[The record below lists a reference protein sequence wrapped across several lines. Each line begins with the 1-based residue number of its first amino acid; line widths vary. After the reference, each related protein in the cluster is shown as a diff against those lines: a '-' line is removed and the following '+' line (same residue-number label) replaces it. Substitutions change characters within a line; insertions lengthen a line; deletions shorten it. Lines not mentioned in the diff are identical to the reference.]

1 MQNMPLT
8 TVTIRIGKK
17 KLLEEQKTK
26 LLTLQDK
33 DKGYWE
39 HIPIS
44 ATFLIVC
51 LKAQTMESST
61 SLNCWGGIDNRAEEK
76 QSC

>member
-1 MQNMPLT
+1 MQILILITQKRLLIRDLMQNMPLT

-33 DKGYWE
+33 DKGY
-39 HIPIS
+39 
-44 ATFLIVC
+44 
-51 LKAQTMESST
+51 
-61 SLNCWGGIDNRAEEK
+61 
-76 QSC
+76 

>member
-33 DKGYWE
+33 DKGYRE
-39 HIPIS
+39 QIPIS

-51 LKAQTMESST
+51 LNAQTMESST
-61 SLNCWGGIDNRAEEK
+61 SLNC
-76 QSC
+76 